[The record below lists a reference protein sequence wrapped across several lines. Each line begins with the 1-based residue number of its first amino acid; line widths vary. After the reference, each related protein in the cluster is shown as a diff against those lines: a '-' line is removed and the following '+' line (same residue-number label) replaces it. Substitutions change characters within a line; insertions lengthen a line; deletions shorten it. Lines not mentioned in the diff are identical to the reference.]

1 MDIRETDAVRIRF
14 HRWPDFFP
22 ARRRGALQ
30 VHSLSTLLRSPH
42 EVSLFALLF
51 APWRPFRHHL
61 TAADAVALQVVRY
74 NSCRTLCNM
83 TLSYEGV
90 EAVLSEESV
99 ITNLMTLI
107 QNETGPQTIQA
118 VTAVLHNLAVERSSC
133 LHRLF
138 EDDGTCRAICE
149 LQVSASGSNLLFH
162 AVSMEPCSAE

>member
-1 MDIRETDAVRIRF
+1 
-14 HRWPDFFP
+14 
-22 ARRRGALQ
+22 
-30 VHSLSTLLRSPH
+30 
-42 EVSLFALLF
+42 
-51 APWRPFRHHL
+51 
-61 TAADAVALQVVRY
+61 
-74 NSCRTLCNM
+74 M

-99 ITNLMTLI
+99 ILNLMTLI

-149 LQVSASGSNLLFH
+149 LRVPASGSNQSVVSCGFDETMLGRVNRRPPFWNAHRALVAPSSGGSRLLVMLRMRWRLAKRALIRCPRLLSRYFPTSELT
-162 AVSMEPCSAE
+162 VWCKQ